1 MDILRKLTGKMFQLM
16 KLILFHSCN
25 RQASRG
31 SVTHLYF
38 ILPCAAAKYV
48 HHPRFFY
55 KTHIIFFLLSLN
67 QNYPMLRSIN
77 EDYPMVRTNVN
88 QV

>member
-1 MDILRKLTGKMFQLM
+1 MDILRKLTGKILQLM

-25 RQASRG
+25 RQALRG
-31 SVTHLYF
+31 SVTHLCF
-38 ILPCAAAKYV
+38 ILPRAAAKYV
-48 HHPRFFY
+48 HHPRFLY
-55 KTHIIFFLLSLN
+55 KTHKVFFLLSLS

-77 EDYPMVRTNVN
+77 ENYPMVRTNVN